1 MAPAPRSFSTLRPHS
16 RLLIAAVALLAVLL
30 AIALIARSGA
40 EDDTVRTIVT
50 EGVPQEIPAGIVPA
64 ASQDIFG
71 QVATRRGE
79 VLSAAVDFTILSADR
94 DLLQSEIEAAAA
106 VEDWDLFE
114 RVYDDRQM
122 RLLFINEA
130 NDTLTVTM
138 TIEDGQ
144 ILAAAV
150 IVRSQ

>member
-1 MAPAPRSFSTLRPHS
+1 MAKAQRSVSSLSPPI
-16 RLLIAAVALLAVLL
+16 RLLIAAVAVLTVLL

-40 EDDTVRTIVT
+40 EDDTVRTIAT
-50 EGVPQEIPAGIVPA
+50 EEVPQEIPSGIVPA
-64 ASQDIFG
+64 ASTDILG

-79 VLSAAVDFTILSADR
+79 VLSVAVDFTVPGTDR

-106 VEDWDLFE
+106 VSEWDLFE

-122 RLLFINEA
+122 RLLFINDA

-138 TIEDGQ
+138 TIEADQ